1 MAGRR
6 RFLKVGLVGLGL
18 LGAGGA
24 LLAVTRDS
32 AKERKTVLMGVIP
45 AMLAGA
51 LPSDSGKQQSAIEQT
66 RLAVETAIA
75 GLSPSAQTEIAQ
87 LFALLASKPG
97 QWLAG
102 VSSWD
107 QASPKEL
114 AEFLGGWRNHKVGLF
129 QVGYQALHDL
139 ITGSYY
145 ADIANWEQLS
155 YPGPINL

>member
-6 RFLKVGLVGLGL
+6 RFFKVGLIGLSL

-24 LLAVTRDS
+24 FLAVTRDP
-32 AKERKTVLMGVIP
+32 AKERKTVLDGVIP

-51 LPSDSGKQQSAIEQT
+51 LPSEASKQKTAIEQT
-66 RLAVETAIA
+66 RVAVETAIA
-75 GLSPSAQTEIAQ
+75 GLSPSAQSEIAQ

-107 QASPKEL
+107 QASPKEMGD
-114 AEFLGGWRNHKVGLF
+114 FLSAWRHHKVGLF

-145 ADIANWEQLS
+145 AEASNWESLG

>member
-6 RFLKVGLVGLGL
+6 RFLKVGLIGLGL

-24 LLAVTRDS
+24 FLAITRDP
-32 AKERKTVLMGVIP
+32 AKERKTVLESVIP
-45 AMLAGA
+45 AMLAGV
-51 LPSDSGKQQSAIEQT
+51 LPSETAKQKTIIEQT
-66 RLAVETAIA
+66 RVAVEVAIA
-75 GLSPSAQTEIAQ
+75 GLSPSTQSEIAQ
-87 LFALLASKPG
+87 LFGLLASKPG

-114 AEFLGGWRNHKVGLF
+114 GEFLSGWRNHKVGLF
-129 QVGYQALHDL
+129 QVSYHALHDL

-145 ADIANWEQLS
+145 AEKNNWELLG

>member
-6 RFLKVGLVGLGL
+6 RFLKVGLIGLSL

-24 LLAVTRDS
+24 FLALTRDPTR
-32 AKERKTVLMGVIP
+32 ERRTVLEGLIP

-51 LPSDSGKQQSAIEQT
+51 LPNDSTQQKSAVERT
-66 RLAVETAIA
+66 RLTVETAIA
-75 GLSPSAQTEIAQ
+75 GLSPSAQSEIAQ

-114 AEFLGGWRNHKVGLF
+114 AQFLNSWRNHKVGLF

-145 ADIANWEQLS
+145 ADKSNWELLG